1 MTLNYERYLAVK
13 STRRFLFSLMNPS
26 ETPRV
31 PRKIRQ
37 EARRLLKHF
46 PEEYHMET
54 VAKECPTI
62 FGTDWR
68 DEYK

>member
-1 MTLNYERYLAVK
+1 
-13 STRRFLFSLMNPS
+13 MNPS